1 LAAFHCEPVVQL
13 QPKRPPGRVDRKAG
27 AYATEILRMRA
38 EGYTYAAILEAL
50 EDVGITTTE
59 TSLRREVRRP
69 QKHSRV
75 KDVFHPRA
83 PDPLPRPTVTSDAGA
98 CGPQPATAAG
108 PRGRRV
114 AEAFFEA
121 HPSNPL
127 FRPEEPS

>member
-1 LAAFHCEPVVQL
+1 LAAFHREPVVQL

-59 TSLRREVRRP
+59 ASLRREVRRP
-69 QKHSRV
+69 RKHPSLEEA
-75 KDVFHPRA
+75 FHPNVTDA
-83 PDPLPRPTVTSDAGA
+83 VLRPTEGPDAGA
-98 CGPQPATAAG
+98 RGSGPAIAAG